1 MKKLVL
7 ALACR
12 NNGSRLY
19 GKPLQS
25 LDIKSGLTI
34 MDNIINSLKKV
45 KCVKDIVLGISKGV
59 ENEDFVEYAK
69 FNNIKYIRG
78 NEIDVLSRLIK
89 CGKKT
94 SASDILRI
102 TSESPFPYVEK
113 I

>member
-1 MKKLVL
+1 
-7 ALACR
+7 
-12 NNGSRLY
+12 
-19 GKPLQS
+19 
-25 LDIKSGLTI
+25 

-45 KCVKDIVLGISKGV
+45 KCVKDIVLAISKGV
-59 ENEDFVEYAK
+59 ENEDFVKYAK

-78 NEIDVLSRLIK
+78 DEIDVLSRLIK

-113 I
+113 IQKLWKYHCKNKNVA